1 MIKAIIIFLL
11 LILELH
17 AVNQNDIM
25 GNWQAINRTLNNGT
39 ETIEKE
45 YLTLNANRTFVL
57 VILVSLKKNDSF
69 VKDLR
74 IEVSGNWDSRDNTL
88 VYVIKSVNVPV
99 AKEVY
104 LISQQSLE
112 NLAANFKYKYEND
125 AIHIGKIKYMDGKN
139 LTMIGEKGRE
149 TVYKRY

>member
-1 MIKAIIIFLL
+1 MKFIIIILL
-11 LILELH
+11 FVLELH

-25 GNWQAINRTLNNGT
+25 GNWRSTARTLNNGT

-45 YLTLNANRTFVL
+45 YLTLNANRTFSL
-57 VILVSLKKNDSF
+57 IILVSVKKDQAY

-88 VYVIKSVNVPV
+88 VYVIKRVNVPA

-104 LISQQSLE
+104 LISQRSLE
-112 NLAANFKYKYEND
+112 NLAANFKDKYEND
-125 AIHIGKIKYMDGKN
+125 DIHISKINYTDSTN
-139 LTMIGEKGRE
+139 LTVINEKGRE
-149 TVYKRY
+149 TSYRRQ